1 MDHAGQSES
10 CIRHLV
16 NWEKSLRMKLWNL
29 FKLSVVVLVTYI
41 SWFLVFPPLFLYL
54 QCPPVSAITFC
65 VSDVTAVL
73 VFCLLIT
80 SCFKG
85 WGFLFCFY
93 YSFISDFW
101 TFLFSPV
108 LRRFT
113 CVLFCNQAAVYI
125 EWYVPPCL
133 SLLSCA
139 SCAPFVNFLT
149 LNLSNKMLH
158 LCSICL
164 AL

>member
-1 MDHAGQSES
+1 MEKYQVFLTGVGKMDHAGQSES

-16 NWEKSLRMKLWNL
+16 NWEPENETLKSVQTLCCGPG
-29 FKLSVVVLVTYI
+29 YI

-65 VSDVTAVL
+65 VSDVMAVL

-80 SCFKG
+80 SCFSLKVCVL
-85 WGFLFCFY
+85 LFCFY

-101 TFLFSPV
+101 TFLFSHA

-113 CVLFCNQAAVYI
+113 CVLFCNQPAVYI

-133 SLLSCA
+133 SILSCA
-139 SCAPFVNFLT
+139 SCAPFVNF
-149 LNLSNKMLH
+149 
-158 LCSICL
+158 
-164 AL
+164 